1 MDFWSRLKNYFSSGK
16 ISAEEARTMSGRVKL
31 AFFGVLRRVILCICV
46 SMLLITGFV
55 GVMYAQRTNEQTLAD
70 SVGLVKDAMS
80 SKIGLVEAAA
90 AGLDGGTIR
99 LEKQIRAYLDSLA
112 ALNDNIS
119 AVYSCNDNNVVY
131 MSGGWVPPE
140 GFVVTDRAWYKGAQ
154 ADPDSVYV
162 SEPYVDM
169 QTGQVCI
176 TVSKALH
183 EHGRVSGVLGMDIYL
198 DELVE
203 WIEQSYNGSS
213 YVFLTSAEGVILV
226 HPNEEYRLTESRQV
240 TAEEANHGRY
250 LKIVSGQVDGQL
262 LWDYKGGLKMA
273 RATTIEGIN
282 MRIVSV
288 NDFSIIIRIT
298 LVIALLSLMI
308 YQFAIWVVSKVVKEK
323 VDRLFAPLE
332 SISDKVTLI
341 ADGNLDVVFDED
353 RNSLEIEKLTGSLN
367 DTVSSLKDYIS
378 RIAKVVAAI
387 SERDLSSS
395 VKGDFK
401 GSYVELKTSLDKILD
416 SLNEAFGQLK
426 EESDVL
432 VGYSDE
438 LYKTTE
444 VVANSATLQNQAVVS
459 VTRDMADL
467 TEQAKSITETAADVS
482 TKADESNRQLL
493 AGSDEMKQ
501 LVGAIESIERCY
513 QQIAKFV
520 VEIND
525 IASQTNLL
533 SLNASIEAARAGEAG
548 RGFSVVAEEISSL
561 AASSAEASVNIKRLI
576 QDSQKAVHEGK
587 ELAAST
593 SNTIAKSVFDSEK
606 AKESIDEIVHIV
618 NLQQQAIER
627 VNASLQEIADMVEN
641 NAASAQENQ
650 AICTQLNESAQTL
663 KDSADSFTLR

>member
-1 MDFWSRLKNYFSSGK
+1 MDFWSRLKKYFSSGK

-226 HPNEEYRLTESRQV
+226 HPNEEYRLTESSQV

-308 YQFAIWVVSKVVKEK
+308 YQFAIWFVSKVVKEK

-332 SISDKVTLI
+332 SITDKVTLI

-459 VTRDMADL
+459 VTRDMVDL

-501 LVGAIESIERCY
+501 LEGAIESIERCY

-606 AKESIDEIVHIV
+606 SKESIDEIVHIV

>member
-1 MDFWSRLKNYFSSGK
+1 M
-16 ISAEEARTMSGRVKL
+16 
-31 AFFGVLRRVILCICV
+31 
-46 SMLLITGFV
+46 
-55 GVMYAQRTNEQTLAD
+55 
-70 SVGLVKDAMS
+70 
-80 SKIGLVEAAA
+80 
-90 AGLDGGTIR
+90 
-99 LEKQIRAYLDSLA
+99 
-112 ALNDNIS
+112 
-119 AVYSCNDNNVVY
+119 
-131 MSGGWVPPE
+131 
-140 GFVVTDRAWYKGAQ
+140 
-154 ADPDSVYV
+154 
-162 SEPYVDM
+162 
-169 QTGQVCI
+169 
-176 TVSKALH
+176 
-183 EHGRVSGVLGMDIYL
+183 
-198 DELVE
+198 
-203 WIEQSYNGSS
+203 
-213 YVFLTSAEGVILV
+213 
-226 HPNEEYRLTESRQV
+226 
-240 TAEEANHGRY
+240 
-250 LKIVSGQVDGQL
+250 
-262 LWDYKGGLKMA
+262 
-273 RATTIEGIN
+273 
-282 MRIVSV
+282 
-288 NDFSIIIRIT
+288 
-298 LVIALLSLMI
+298 
-308 YQFAIWVVSKVVKEK
+308 
-323 VDRLFAPLE
+323 
-332 SISDKVTLI
+332 
-341 ADGNLDVVFDED
+341 
-353 RNSLEIEKLTGSLN
+353 
-367 DTVSSLKDYIS
+367 
-378 RIAKVVAAI
+378 
-387 SERDLSSS
+387 
-395 VKGDFK
+395 KGDFK

-606 AKESIDEIVHIV
+606 SKESIDEIVHIV

>member
-1 MDFWSRLKNYFSSGK
+1 MN
-16 ISAEEARTMSGRVKL
+16 
-31 AFFGVLRRVILCICV
+31 
-46 SMLLITGFV
+46 SM
-55 GVMYAQRTNEQTLAD
+55 
-70 SVGLVKDAMS
+70 KDP
-80 SKIGLVEAAA
+80 
-90 AGLDGGTIR
+90 
-99 LEKQIRAYLDSLA
+99 AY
-112 ALNDNIS
+112 
-119 AVYSCNDNNVVY
+119 
-131 MSGGWVPPE
+131 P
-140 GFVVTDRAWYKGAQ
+140 
-154 ADPDSVYV
+154 
-162 SEPYVDM
+162 
-169 QTGQVCI
+169 
-176 TVSKALH
+176 
-183 EHGRVSGVLGMDIYL
+183 
-198 DELVE
+198 
-203 WIEQSYNGSS
+203 
-213 YVFLTSAEGVILV
+213 
-226 HPNEEYRLTESRQV
+226 
-240 TAEEANHGRY
+240 
-250 LKIVSGQVDGQL
+250 
-262 LWDYKGGLKMA
+262 
-273 RATTIEGIN
+273 
-282 MRIVSV
+282 
-288 NDFSIIIRIT
+288 FSIIIRIT

-308 YQFAIWVVSKVVKEK
+308 YQFAIWFVSKVVKEK

-593 SNTIAKSVFDSEK
+593 SNTIAKSVSDSEK
-606 AKESIDEIVHIV
+606 SKESIDEIVHIV
-618 NLQQQAIER
+618 NLQQQAIEH